1 MKDSNNSLLVVKVC
15 HPLSEESRRK
25 IKQHFLSI
33 AESLKTELV
42 VCDDRMEVT
51 IQSDMKPLMESMLK
65 EQQKT
70 NLLLASLIEAM
81 ADEDDMAERPQR
93 TYLNGEPIL

>member
-1 MKDSNNSLLVVKVC
+1 MNDSNNSLLVVKVC
-15 HPLSEESRRK
+15 HPLSEESRQK
-25 IKQHFLSI
+25 IQQHFLSV
-33 AESLKTELV
+33 ANSLKTELV

-51 IQSDMKPLMESMLK
+51 IESDMRPLLESMVK

-81 ADEDDMAERPQR
+81 ADEDEMEERPLR
-93 TYLNGEPIL
+93 TYLNGDPIC